1 MATYKLYYFNARG
14 RAEVLRLIFA
24 AAGQR
29 FEDTRFEQNTWPSFK
44 SQMPL
49 SQVPVL
55 EVNGT
60 KLVQS
65 QTIARFLARQFLLGG
80 RDGFELAKVEAVVD
94 TINDFVSILSPI
106 RREQDEKKKKEQL
119 QKFLN
124 DDLPKH
130 LQNLEILAR
139 LYGNGG
145 QYFIGNNLTLA
156 DLTFYDAG
164 ETLLQLDANCLNNYP
179 WLKQNRLLVASQ
191 PRIAE
196 YLRNRPKTAF

>member
-29 FEDTRFEQNTWPSFK
+29 FEDSRFEQNTWPSFK

-60 KLVQS
+60 TLVQS

-106 RREQDEKKKKEQL
+106 RRQQDEKKKKEQL

-145 QYFIGNNLTLA
+145 QYFIG
-156 DLTFYDAG
+156 
-164 ETLLQLDANCLNNYP
+164 
-179 WLKQNRLLVASQ
+179 
-191 PRIAE
+191 
-196 YLRNRPKTAF
+196 

>member
-14 RAEVLRLIFA
+14 RAEVLRLLFA

-29 FEDTRFEQNTWPSFK
+29 FEDSRFEQNTWPSFK

-60 KLVQS
+60 TLVQS

-164 ETLLQLDANCLNNYP
+164 ETLLQLDPNCLNNHP